1 MGDSTM
7 DKVKMKYLHSKEE
20 LLREFTVPVTED
32 ISKTL
37 ESLYPNEIA
46 IEHYTRKLI
55 LKKLG
60 E

>member
-1 MGDSTM
+1 M

-20 LLREFTVPVTED
+20 LLREFTIPVTED